1 MPHISHTPV
10 RAQKSAPLPRLYNL
24 TQLNQESRDHSISI
38 RNHHRLLILLSI
50 ISTCPMFN
58 PQCNQ
63 LPNTASRAFQRQSET
78 LPCHHPPRSQ
88 CRTTK
93 RPSLPQWIKC
103 RRKKSNRQCDPTKRK
118 SKSSKSL
125 RLRLHPSRPLASAT
139 LRLSPFRTFHIND

>member
-1 MPHISHTPV
+1 MPHISHTPA
-10 RAQKSAPLPRLYNL
+10 RAQKSAPLPRLYN
-24 TQLNQESRDHSISI
+24 QIHLNQENLDHSISI

-50 ISTCPMFN
+50 LSTCLMFN

-63 LPNTASRAFQRQSET
+63 LPSTASRAFQRQSAT

-88 CRTTK
+88 CNTAK
-93 RPSLPQWIKC
+93 RPSRPQWIKC
-103 RRKKSNRQCDPTKRK
+103 RRKKSNRQCAPTKRK

-125 RLRLHPSRPLASAT
+125 RLRLHPSHPLASAT